1 MKKKLTTSLIFTTLF
16 IVSCGD
22 VENGVD
28 GMNTLVKSE
37 TESSGSNCSNGGTK
51 LSFGLDL
58 NGNGVLSV
66 DEVTE
71 TTYVCN
77 GLNGDNGLDGLDG
90 IDGIDGS
97 QIDVQIVEWTSNGTL
112 FSQNDN
118 PNSGDGQVYTNFYNQ
133 GVTNDVILNG
143 LIVVQYGS
151 SSTGPWYGIP
161 TTIYGG
167 DNGNVDYIYDV
178 VYSYSEGRVQI
189 SWDCSFGRTLS
200 EWNEISSLYQTYY
213 KIITVGF

>member
-1 MKKKLTTSLIFTTLF
+1 MKKYFNISLIFTILF

-77 GLNGDNGLDGLDG
+77 GLNGDNGLDG

-97 QIDVQIVEWTSNGTL
+97 QIDVQIVQWTSNGTL
-112 FSQNDN
+112 FSQNDS

-167 DNGNVDYIYDV
+167 DNGGVDYIYDV
-178 VYSYSEGRVQI
+178 VYSYNEGRVQI

-200 EWNEISSLYQTYY
+200 EWTEISSLYETYY